1 MMASYQNCK
10 TVSLV
15 AGEDLRG
22 DYAAALKV
30 NSSGRVV
37 KTTDTTDIVV
47 GVLAEE
53 PRSDATT
60 AGETVP
66 VAVIG
71 GGGVLKMKAA
81 LALLAGHVVVPSSIT
96 AGRVTAMADIDDLA
110 ENQMAVGVALE
121 GAVAGD
127 IFEVLAQT
135 IAGPHSA

>member
-1 MMASYQNCK
+1 MANYQSCK

-22 DYAAALKV
+22 DVYGALKI
-30 NSSGRVV
+30 NGDGRVV
-37 KTTDTTDIVV
+37 KSTSTTDIVI

-53 PRSDATT
+53 PRKDAATT
-60 AGETVP
+60 GER
-66 VAVIG
+66 VAVTVIG

-96 AGRVTAMADIDDLA
+96 AGRVSGMADIDDLA

-127 IFEVLAQT
+127 IFEVLAQS